1 MEEEAEVA
9 STVVIKEVIHT
20 TVVEAVEAVAASTG
34 LPKLLLFLKVK
45 DQTCSLIIF
54 VFKQKLIKN
63 RSSSTK

>member
-20 TVVEAVEAVAASTG
+20 TVVEAVAASTG

>member
-1 MEEEAEVA
+1 MEEEEAEVA

-20 TVVEAVEAVAASTG
+20 TVVEAVAASTG